1 MSVEGGPLSTQ
12 GAMSPR
18 QQPPTVLWV
27 LVSLDSSSV
36 HKCLKMSPSATV
48 YTFVYRD

>member
-48 YTFVYRD
+48 YTFAYRD